1 MCRRTAAFWSSTY
14 RSPCTVRQ
22 RGTSVSSISA
32 RSYDTPSEASL
43 TYAGRAGKKN
53 GEKKVTKFFNLA
65 TFFFLSY
72 KRNYLEIFM
81 LPTLNPPPPPWAWV
95 TFPAVFQLPRHS
107 ECQQPDPRSSMRHF
121 RTFPSHGITA
131 EDSPVSRTR
140 RSAHETTSEDLS
152 VSRTRRS
159 AHETTSEDPSVSRTR
174 RSAHETTSED
184 PPVSR
189 MRRLAHETTSE
200 DPSVSRTRRLAQ
212 ETTSEDPPVS
222 RMRLFAHET
231 TSEDPPVS
239 RTRRLAHETTSEGT
253 DKPFLYQSY
262 LLATLVHLTSPSC
275 TKNSHTVSLGLLIFL
290 EAVLNCLF
298 EG

>member
-1 MCRRTAAFWSSTY
+1 M
-14 RSPCTVRQ
+14 RQ

-95 TFPAVFQLPRHS
+95 TFPAAFQLPRHS

-121 RTFPSHGITA
+121 RTFPSPGITA

-140 RSAHETTSEDLS
+140 CLAHETTSEGHS
-152 VSRTRRS
+152 VSRTRRL
-159 AHETTSEDPSVSRTR
+159 AHKTTSEDPPVSRTRRLAHEITLADHSVSRTR
-174 RSAHETTSED
+174 YFAHENDSEDPPVSKSRRLAHENDSED

-189 MRRLAHETTSE
+189 MRRLAHETTSD
-200 DPSVSRTRRLAQ
+200 DPSVSRTRSFTH
-212 ETTSEDPPVS
+212 ETASEDPFVS
-222 RMRLFAHET
+222 RTRLFAHET
-231 TSEDPPVS
+231 AAKDTRGNRGAFSASYGNSMETLRALYGRSTMPP
-239 RTRRLAHETTSEGT
+239 RF
-253 DKPFLYQSY
+253 DQSQWD
-262 LLATLVHLTSPSC
+262 S
-275 TKNSHTVSLGLLIFL
+275 
-290 EAVLNCLF
+290 
-298 EG
+298 

>member
-1 MCRRTAAFWSSTY
+1 M
-14 RSPCTVRQ
+14 RQ

-95 TFPAVFQLPRHS
+95 TFPAAFQLPRHS

-131 EDSPVSRTR
+131 EDSPVSRMR
-140 RSAHETTSEDLS
+140 RFAHETTLEDPF

-159 AHETTSEDPSVSRTR
+159 AHETTSEGPS
-174 RSAHETTSED
+174 
-184 PPVSR
+184 
-189 MRRLAHETTSE
+189 
-200 DPSVSRTRRLAQ
+200 
-212 ETTSEDPPVS
+212 
-222 RMRLFAHET
+222 
-231 TSEDPPVS
+231 VS
-239 RTRRLAHETTSEGT
+239 RTRRLAHETS
-253 DKPFLYQSY
+253 
-262 LLATLVHLTSPSC
+262 LADPSREQNAAFRSRDNLGRHRQAPSC
-275 TKNSHTVSLGLLIFL
+275 TKNSHTVSLGLLFFL
-290 EAVLNCLF
+290 KICFELF
-298 EG
+298 V